1 VDGVVSEPVSR
12 SIPVSGVVTLSFED
26 FYRGGRDRVA
36 RALALT
42 LGDAHLAADAV
53 DEAMARAYQ
62 RWDRV
67 GRFENPGGWVYRV
80 ALNWSLSVL
89 QRRRRPVRAVHD
101 RDPQDVEQPGE
112 PAVREALLALDVRQR
127 AVVVCRFYLGLSEL
141 ETADAL
147 GIRPGTAKSRLHRGL
162 KALEERLAHLAPEE
176 P

>member
-1 VDGVVSEPVSR
+1 MSKPVPLPAVATETVV
-12 SIPVSGVVTLSFED
+12 LAFED
-26 FYRGGRDRVA
+26 FYRDGRDRVA

-42 LGDAHLAADAV
+42 LGDGHLAAEAA

-67 GRFENPGGWVYRV
+67 GHLDNPGGWVYRV
-80 ALNWSLSVL
+80 ALNWSLSAL
-89 QRRRRPVRAVHD
+89 KRRRRPLRTFHD
-101 RDPQDVEQPGE
+101 REPQDVEQPAE
-112 PAVREALLALDVRQR
+112 PTIRAALEALDVRQR
-127 AVVVCRFYLGLSEL
+127 AVVVCRYYLGLSEL

-162 KALEERLAHLAPEE
+162 RALEDRLAHFAPEE